1 MALRPS
7 VENMAAAES
16 CAEDDAAASGGAE
29 KEKSK
34 GKGKESILAVTA
46 VHGSK
51 VNTLAWS

>member
-1 MALRPS
+1 
-7 VENMAAAES
+7 MAAAES